1 MVDKM
6 TSMGK
11 GLSEIT
17 IAECACHLV
26 EQDAPQCLLVQPL
39 GIHENDTLPDEMAEI
54 ATASPMPFAMAAFEI
69 ADWERDLMPWGDPAV
84 SKRPEA
90 GTGAIDTL
98 QYLLDGL
105 LPWLKERYGELPVVL
120 GGYSLAGLFSLWAAR
135 ETNTFAGIAAASP
148 SVWIRGWPEYAA
160 SHPLQ
165 ARQAYLSLGER
176 EEKTR
181 NRAIAQVGQRIRN
194 EYALLEQQ
202 LGGDNCILEWN
213 AGGHFVDSH
222 LRTAHAFIWNLRKI
236 CRRKRNE
243 HI

>member
-1 MVDKM
+1 M
-6 TSMGK
+6 TGMGK

-17 IAECACHLV
+17 IAKCACHLV

-39 GIHENDTLPDEMAEI
+39 GTHENDTLPDEMAEI

-90 GTGAIDTL
+90 GTGAVGTL

-120 GGYSLAGLFSLWAAR
+120 GGYSLAGLFSLWASR
-135 ETNTFAGIAAASP
+135 ETNAFTGIAAASP
-148 SVWIRGWPEYAA
+148 SVWIQGWPEYAD

-165 ARQAYLSLGER
+165 ARQVYLSLGER

-181 NRAIAQVGQRIRN
+181 NRAIAQIGERIRN
-194 EYALLEQQ
+194 EHALAERQ
-202 LGGDNCILEWN
+202 LGESNCALEWN
-213 AGGHFVDSH
+213 PGGHFADCERR
-222 LRTAHAFIWNLRKI
+222 LARAFIWNLQR
-236 CRRKRNE
+236 
-243 HI
+243 